1 MEKIKFITSVCDS
14 KVNQMI
20 VPVEVFGV
28 MIEMRIPIG
37 YAVRRMRG
45 TGKSICYRNG
55 LTKEQEEWII
65 KYYEDRIFE
74 RILLLMFYG
83 EIKCKEF
90 LNLGITTEFALF
102 RKIGYTVN
110 TAYFAH
116 QRSKVIDEI
125 IDKIIFDYPVKS
137 VSKWCI
143 GKYKEELES
152 NRIIIEKEKE
162 TRKARKAKS
171 VFKASV
177 VKVAKSDKSDI
188 NLKLDIL
195 KEILLGGESKEKK
208 VIENVVSLHIEKKKL
223 IVEKQRQIELL
234 QKEIKEIMALSTK

>member
-1 MEKIKFITSVCDS
+1 MQKIKFISSVCDS

-177 VKVAKSDKSDI
+177 VNVAKSDI

-195 KEILLGGESKEKK
+195 KDILLGGESKEKK
-208 VIENVVSLHIEKKKL
+208 VIEKVISLHIEKKKL

-234 QKEIKEIMALSTK
+234 QKEIMALSAK

>member
-1 MEKIKFITSVCDS
+1 MEKIKFISSVCDS

-83 EIKCKEF
+83 KIKCKAF
-90 LNLGITTEFALF
+90 MNLGITTEFALF
-102 RKIGYTVN
+102 RKIGYTIN

-125 IDKIIFDYPVKS
+125 IDKIIFDYPVKC
-137 VSKWCI
+137 VSEWCI
-143 GKYKEELES
+143 EKYKVELEN
-152 NRIIIEKEKE
+152 NRLIIEKEKE
-162 TRKARKAKS
+162 ARKARKAKKVKS

-177 VKVAKSDKSDI
+177 IKVAKDDI
-188 NLKLDIL
+188 NIKLDIL
-195 KEILLGGESKEKK
+195 KDILLGGESKEKK
-208 VIENVVSLHIEKKKL
+208 VIEKVVSLHIEKKKL

-234 QKEIKEIMALSTK
+234 QKEIMALSAK